1 MRMAEKSLLLQFL
14 DHIWKDHL
22 LQLDHLRQGIN
33 LRAYA
38 QRDPL
43 NEYKRE
49 AFELFEAM
57 LVNLREQVTGALSHL
72 EMRMDAPPEPAPL
85 PFGELSYFEELHP
98 EPEEVLA
105 DADPLPQRPAGGGE
119 EARARRRESGRAAA
133 AAVGF
138 ARARRGAAG
147 AVGRNGAQRTL
158 PVRVGPQV
166 QALPRPY
173 LRPARRQRKPASVG
187 VRNGPPRRN

>member
-1 MRMAEKSLLLQFL
+1 MR
-14 DHIWKDHL
+14 
-22 LQLDHLRQGIN
+22 
-33 LRAYA
+33 

-85 PFGELSYFEELHP
+85 PFGELSYSEELHP
-98 EPEEVLA
+98 EPEAALA

-119 EARARRRESGRAAA
+119 EAALAGGRAAGPPLPA
-133 AAVGF
+133 ADA
-138 ARARRGAAG
+138 ARATPRRARAPWAG
-147 AVGRNGAQRTL
+147 TGRNAPCPCGS
-158 PVRVGPQV
+158 G
-166 QALPRPY
+166 
-173 LRPARRQRKPASVG
+173 RKYKHCHG
-187 VRNGPPRRN
+187 RI